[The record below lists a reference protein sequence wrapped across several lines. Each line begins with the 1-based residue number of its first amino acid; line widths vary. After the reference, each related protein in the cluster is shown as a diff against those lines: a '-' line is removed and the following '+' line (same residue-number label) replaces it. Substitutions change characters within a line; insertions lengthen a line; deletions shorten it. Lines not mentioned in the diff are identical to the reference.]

1 MSQRV
6 LVIDHNG
13 QVKKVVLDKERV
25 TLGRDKKCDVL
36 LDDSEVSRQHAA
48 VINRF
53 GVIYVENISP
63 TGQILKA
70 GQAVEVCELGKG
82 ESVQVGPFKVSW
94 ADQDVVS
101 QAIESASMNAAP
113 SDLESAPVQDSAP
126 IESAPVPA
134 QLGALDEAPSENNL
148 DVEFQVESQPIVSS
162 AVVANPDG
170 GGDLAADL
178 GASIDDAHTKTAVD
192 AGGGT
197 AGALEP
203 VVDGGTAVHTNA
215 GTKVGTSASLQA
227 LLKVLKGEEIGREIK
242 LSSGTNWT
250 VGRGS
255 KNDIQ
260 INSSKLSRSH
270 FRIIKIASSYR
281 VEDLGSANG
290 TRVNGVSVSDSP
302 LSSFDTIQAGPV
314 ELQFLIVDARAS
326 VADRP
331 ELTSGGV
338 NLGQMGQLGE
348 AESAQKTMFAAPV
361 PYTPAPNYSQPQQ
374 GAAPGGFEYSSPSQL
389 GVGVGNDTEDPGGS
403 LGPMTMSEKWAALP
417 PARKALFATLAIVG
431 LAGAYLMNQ
440 SPDSSLVVAE
450 NTVKPIV
457 APSNAAR
464 DPASDNA
471 AAPGDVSADFAQL
484 SDEKKAKL
492 SNLYAEAERARKAR
506 EWQLAFDT
514 ARQILETVSK
524 YKDTSEIMAEASNA
538 LNESKIGML
547 NAKPKDV
554 ADAEAQNREAIE
566 KYIEA
571 GQKALGEQR
580 WEDAQEAFTK
590 AINLDPGNAIVQQGL
605 NMALQ
610 KDLKA
615 APIDVPNGQPSIP
628 QEVDLALQ
636 SERDDVDG
644 YRMKLRDAHN
654 NMLNGRYG
662 VALVTLKE
670 LDAELRV
677 KLSDYQANR
686 APASAVDSLTSDLK
700 KMQLKTR
707 DNIDK
712 AREQLRIEY
721 RTQMADADEFI
732 TNRQYAQAR
741 DIYDRILR
749 IEPGFDE
756 AEDARDRLYSRIF
769 DEAKSLYQEAL
780 IYESVGDLD
789 QALDGY
795 TKTKDLL
802 NGVRS
807 PLGTEYFKR
816 ATDRMKRI
824 KK

>member
-1 MSQRV
+1 
-6 LVIDHNG
+6 
-13 QVKKVVLDKERV
+13 
-25 TLGRDKKCDVL
+25 
-36 LDDSEVSRQHAA
+36 
-48 VINRF
+48 
-53 GVIYVENISP
+53 
-63 TGQILKA
+63 
-70 GQAVEVCELGKG
+70 
-82 ESVQVGPFKVSW
+82 
-94 ADQDVVS
+94 
-101 QAIESASMNAAP
+101 
-113 SDLESAPVQDSAP
+113 
-126 IESAPVPA
+126 
-134 QLGALDEAPSENNL
+134 
-148 DVEFQVESQPIVSS
+148 
-162 AVVANPDG
+162 
-170 GGDLAADL
+170 
-178 GASIDDAHTKTAVD
+178 
-192 AGGGT
+192 
-197 AGALEP
+197 
-203 VVDGGTAVHTNA
+203 
-215 GTKVGTSASLQA
+215 
-227 LLKVLKGEEIGREIK
+227 
-242 LSSGTNWT
+242 
-250 VGRGS
+250 
-255 KNDIQ
+255 
-260 INSSKLSRSH
+260 
-270 FRIIKIASSYR
+270 
-281 VEDLGSANG
+281 
-290 TRVNGVSVSDSP
+290 
-302 LSSFDTIQAGPV
+302 
-314 ELQFLIVDARAS
+314 
-326 VADRP
+326 
-331 ELTSGGV
+331 
-338 NLGQMGQLGE
+338 
-348 AESAQKTMFAAPV
+348 
-361 PYTPAPNYSQPQQ
+361 
-374 GAAPGGFEYSSPSQL
+374 
-389 GVGVGNDTEDPGGS
+389 
-403 LGPMTMSEKWAALP
+403 
-417 PARKALFATLAIVG
+417 
-431 LAGAYLMNQ
+431 
-440 SPDSSLVVAE
+440 
-450 NTVKPIV
+450 
-457 APSNAAR
+457 
-464 DPASDNA
+464 
-471 AAPGDVSADFAQL
+471 
-484 SDEKKAKL
+484 
-492 SNLYAEAERARKAR
+492 
-506 EWQLAFDT
+506 
-514 ARQILETVSK
+514 
-524 YKDTSEIMAEASNA
+524 MAEASNA